1 MRRVVLTHLPGL
13 NFFVGTFDLTN
24 FQRWWKSAPL
34 PGEIENVEHALWVGG
49 PMHLCLAKMM
59 DGTWSIFLSFD
70 YGVHWQ
76 LVKNSTVE
84 IMDIELVTFTWVLYS
99 DANGDWWES
108 TNSGLTWTKVCT
120 AGPVGKAFFVL
131 HRGETNIVLSHDGQY
146 ITRSTDIARTWS
158 VVCNLNNIYIMAD
171 EYHGGLYYTGARVAA
186 IAGANSK
193 VFASNGPYLAESLDH
208 GATWHSSTSWDN
220 CWTGDNQ
227 DIVYDFETKTNH
239 SCFPP
244 PRVVEAARNNFLIHD
259 IIVSS
264 TDGPRFE
271 DVTFMLLTK
280 DFYGPQEKRYKRI
293 IVNDI
298 SISPRDKPPSEY
310 PSTIQMSFPLY
321 IAGPDNE
328 FLNVDRI
335 DHVEDLTIKRNTFP
349 STKNESVTVHSYAD
363 WVNYKKSIYVKY
375 YVTISPPLTRV
386 FKTFSGRARDGR
398 VYENLWIKFVYQQ
411 AASEGMNLLSS
422 YHLMVPGGNAWD
434 KLVFSAMR
442 TTDADGNPKISLKY
456 STDGGLTF
464 NDINIDEIAIYT
476 GNVDEEPSTEGDIYN
491 LFKYIDYSNL
501 VWVTGICNNHPF
513 WDYES
518 GDAFMMLSYD
528 IDMIVSNIRN
538 RSYGISGRIIH
549 PRSRSYT
556 MDAIYPS
563 PYNTEYGINTCVQKI
578 WRTPYLIDARLQK
591 KMSEEY
597 NLDAPRF
604 SYPKGMPYDLHCYIQ
619 KLVRDNYYLAA
630 YIQGP
635 KSKFYNLS
643 AIITDS
649 QADEMGVALERRFP
663 QAWNVIFK
671 PLPKPIYDS
680 RKDPET
686 N

>member
-1 MRRVVLTHLPGL
+1 MRKVVLTHLPGL
-13 NFFVGTFDLTN
+13 NFFIGTFDLTN
-24 FQRWWKSAPL
+24 FQKWWKSAPL
-34 PGEIENVEHALWVGG
+34 PGEIENIEHAIWVGG
-49 PMHLCLAKMM
+49 PMHICLAKMM

-131 HRGETNIVLSHDGQY
+131 HRGETNIVLSHDGRY

-158 VVCNLNNIYIMAD
+158 TVCDLNRVVIQGDDY
-171 EYHGGLYYTGARVAA
+171 YSYPRRYTGNRVPA
-186 IAGANSK
+186 INGANAK
-193 VFASNGPYLAESLDH
+193 CFASNGPYLAESLDH

-220 CWTGDNQ
+220 AWTSGGQ
-227 DIVYDFETKTNH
+227 DIVLDYETNTYH

-244 PRVVEAARNNFLIHD
+244 LNIVERARNKFLIND
-259 IIVSS
+259 IIISS
-264 TDGPRFE
+264 IDGPTKD
-271 DVTFMLLTK
+271 DVAFMLLTK
-280 DFYGPQEKRYKRI
+280 DLYG
-293 IVNDI
+293 N
-298 SISPRDKPPSEY
+298 PPY
-310 PSTIQMSFPLY
+310 
-321 IAGPDNE
+321 N
-328 FLNVDRI
+328 
-335 DHVEDLTIKRNTFP
+335 
-349 STKNESVTVHSYAD
+349 
-363 WVNYKKSIYVKY
+363 
-375 YVTISPPLTRV
+375 RV
-386 FKTFSGRARDGR
+386 FKTFSGRAWWRGA
-398 VYENLWIKFVYQQ
+398 YTNWHNFWFKFVYQQ
-411 AASEGMNLLSS
+411 AVSQGVLELSS
-422 YHLMVPGGNAWD
+422 YQLVVPGGNAWD
-434 KLVFSAMR
+434 RLVFSAMR
-442 TTDADGNPKISLKY
+442 TLDANGNAIIGLKY
-456 STDGGLTF
+456 SVDGGLTYT
-464 NDINIDEIAIYT
+464 NVNIDEIAIYT
-476 GNVDEEPSTEGDIYN
+476 GNVDEETGTSGDIYN

-501 VWVTGICNNHPF
+501 VWVSGICNNHPY

-518 GDAFMMLSYD
+518 GSAFMMTSYD
-528 IDMIVSNIRN
+528 IDMIVADIRN
-538 RSYGISGRIIH
+538 KSYGISGRIIL
-549 PRSRSYT
+549 PRSQSYT
-556 MDAIYPS
+556 IDAIYPYT
-563 PYNTEYGINTCVQKI
+563 YNIEYGINTYVQKI

-597 NLDAPRF
+597 NLDAPHF
-604 SYPKGMPYDLHCYIQ
+604 SYPKDMSYDLHCYIQ
-619 KLVRDNYYLAA
+619 KLIRDNYYLSA

-686 N
+686 